1 MQRYGGCTEI
11 SKVETFSR
19 PVKSHCKAF
28 QLVNARDFVYF
39 CPAMRLLGKIAYW
52 LAALALLAASLVS
65 LDYSLGQAV
74 LISLIFCPCALALEY
89 LMPKARKPMDKVYLS
104 LAVLVAVVVLIL
116 ILHYSAWSGINRFG
130 QSDTKNVAP
139 MLINP
144 AFLGLILTVLSIGDY
159 FWSKWLDRRFKAQD
173 RTVTFFSERKSV
185 TLRLVDIAYVESN
198 DTEVR
203 IVTTA
208 GDIYRNKTG
217 ITQWENLLG
226 DGFLRIHRAFLVN
239 VAASVL
245 TSPDTVSVAG
255 KELPVSRKY
264 KAGVKA
270 LLAAVQVQSLESP
283 ASNKNP

>member
-1 MQRYGGCTEI
+1 MQRYGGCAEI

-19 PVKSHCKAF
+19 PVKSHCRAF
-28 QLVNARDFVYF
+28 QLVNARDFAYF

-52 LAALALLAASLVS
+52 LAALALLAAILVS
-65 LDYSLGQAV
+65 LDYSLVQAV

-89 LMPKARKPMDKVYLS
+89 LMPKARKPKDKVYLS
-104 LAVLVAVVVLIL
+104 LAALVAVVVLIL
-116 ILHYSAWSGINRFG
+116 ILHYSVWSRMNPLGY
-130 QSDTKNVAP
+130 SDMKNVAP

-144 AFLGLILTVLSIGDY
+144 AFLGLILTTLSIGDY
-159 FWSKWLDRRFKAQD
+159 FWSKWLDRRFKAED
-173 RTVTFFSERKSV
+173 RTITFFSDRKSV
-185 TLRLVDIAYVESN
+185 TLRLSDIAYVESN

-203 IVTTA
+203 IVTST
-208 GDIYRNKTG
+208 GDTYRNKTG

-226 DGFLRIHRAFLVN
+226 DGFLRIHRSFLVN

-264 KAGVKA
+264 KDNVKA
-270 LLAAVQVQSLESP
+270 ILAAVQGD
-283 ASNKNP
+283 